1 MQKFQIHQSGLSLAS
16 SCGEAFRRRYI
27 EGEKL
32 PARSYQAVGSAVD
45 RSVGANLGNK
55 IETGDLLP
63 LEQVV
68 DLARDQA
75 AKRLEDFE
83 PEADEL
89 TEHGSKEG
97 VAGAMVDK
105 SVRLARA
112 HAEIAAPRI
121 NAVDVAAQFVLDLE
135 GYDFELAGEI
145 DILEDNPEDNLGG
158 SLDDYLRAKG
168 RWIRDTKTA
177 KKTPS
182 AGTAAASIQ
191 LTTYALAE
199 YSSSG
204 KLPAGLALDTIVDLK
219 RETKVMVDTTTRNL
233 ADFDPLLARVQALVE
248 AMQAGIFMPAN
259 PADWRCSEKY
269 CGYFSTCAYARR
281 PTTVSTLS
289 TVASRKLVNIAPAP
303 KPLAERVAAMTET
316 EDWS

>member
-1 MQKFQIHQSGLSLAS
+1 MQKFQIHQSGLALAS

-27 EGEKL
+27 EGERL

-45 RSVGANLGNK
+45 RSVGANLGHK
-55 IETGDLLP
+55 IETGELLP
-63 LEQVV
+63 VEHVV

-75 AKRLEDFE
+75 AARLEDFE
-83 PEADEL
+83 PEPEEL
-89 TEHGSKEG
+89 DEHGTREG
-97 VAGAMVDK
+97 VAGAIVDK

-121 NAVDVAAQFVLDLE
+121 RPVDVAAQFVLDLE

-145 DILEDNPEDNLGG
+145 DVVAEDGG
-158 SLDDYLRAKG
+158 C
-168 RWIRDTKTA
+168 WIRDTKTA
-177 KKTPS
+177 KKSPS

-199 YSSSG
+199 YSTTG
-204 KLPAGLALDTIVDLK
+204 ALPVGLALDTVVDLK
-219 RETKVMVDTTTRNL
+219 RETKVMCETTTRNL
-233 ADFDPLLARVQALVE
+233 ADFDPLLARIQALVE

-259 PADWRCSEKY
+259 PADWRCSERY
-269 CGYFSTCAYARR
+269 CGYFGTCAYARR

-303 KPLAERVAAMTET
+303 KPLAERIAGLAQT
-316 EDWS
+316 EDFAA